1 MPDDPQRPPAPFRAD
16 PTDLLLKRAERAEQ
30 GRARRESVRRSTH
43 DEVVVADP
51 RPDPLA
57 ILDGQNR
64 TRIPELVPVRWGRMA
79 QSPLAFLRGAA
90 LVMAH
95 DLAAGPTTGL
105 TVQACGDAHLMNFGA
120 FATPER
126 NEVFDLNDFDET
138 LVGPWEW
145 DVKRLLASGAV
156 AVLERGGDDA
166 DAERLVGA
174 AALAYC
180 AHLDAYAQL
189 PVLEMWYRQMS
200 IERDVIPDLSA
211 RAQKHAGQLLS
222 KMRKRTS
229 AALMP
234 KLTALTGEGRRIIDN
249 PPLVTHEGVI
259 SSEHELAAR
268 FLDAYRESLSEER
281 RVLLDRYELVDVARK
296 VVGVGSV
303 GTRCNIALMIAPD
316 DEALFLQIKEAS
328 ASALEVA
335 CAPYAGPAGRRVV
348 VGQRLI
354 QAASDTLLGWADS
367 DTGSFYVRQ
376 LRDMKSS
383 VDLSEVTLAG
393 LGNYLTRC
401 AQVLARAHARTGD
414 AVAIDGYLGSGATF
428 SDAVTRWALAYGHQT
443 IADHAQ
449 LVSAIAD
456 GAIDAV
462 DE

>member
-1 MPDDPQRPPAPFRAD
+1 MPEGTDQYPFRAA
-16 PTDLLLKRAERAEQ
+16 PTDLHRSRAERAEQ
-30 GRARRESVRRSTH
+30 GRARRELVRRSSH
-43 DEVVVADP
+43 DDVIVADS

-57 ILDGQNR
+57 VLDGQNR

-145 DVKRLLASGAV
+145 DLKRLLASGAV
-156 AVLERGGDDA
+156 AVLERGGSDTDT
-166 DAERLVGA
+166 ERIVRTA
-174 AALAYC
+174 ARAYC
-180 AHLDAYAQL
+180 THLDTYAQL
-189 PVLEMWYRQMS
+189 PVLDMWYRQIS
-200 IERDVIPDLSA
+200 IERDVIPGLSG
-211 RAQKHAGQLLS
+211 RGRRQTGQLLT

-234 KLTALTGEGRRIIDN
+234 KLTELTDAGRRIIDN
-249 PPLVTHEGVI
+249 PPLITHDGVVSI
-259 SSEHELAAR
+259 EHERAERFLAA
-268 FLDAYRESLSEER
+268 YRDSLSEER
-281 RVLLDRYELVDVARK
+281 RVLLDRYELVDAARK

-303 GTRCNIALMIAPD
+303 GTRCIIVLMMAPD

-335 CAPYAGPAGRRVV
+335 CAPYEGPAGRRVV

-354 QAASDTLLGWADS
+354 QAAGDTLLGWADGETS
-367 DTGSFYVRQ
+367 SFYVRQ
-376 LRDMKSS
+376 LRDMKYS
-383 VDLSEVTLAG
+383 VDLDAVTLDG
-393 LGNYLTRC
+393 LGNYLVRC
-401 AQVLARAHARTGD
+401 AQILARSHARTGD

-428 SDAVTRWALAYGHQT
+428 SDSVTRWAIAYGHQT
-443 IADHAQ
+443 VADHAL
-449 LVSAIAD
+449 LVAAIAD
-456 GAIDAV
+456 GAVHAV
-462 DE
+462 EE